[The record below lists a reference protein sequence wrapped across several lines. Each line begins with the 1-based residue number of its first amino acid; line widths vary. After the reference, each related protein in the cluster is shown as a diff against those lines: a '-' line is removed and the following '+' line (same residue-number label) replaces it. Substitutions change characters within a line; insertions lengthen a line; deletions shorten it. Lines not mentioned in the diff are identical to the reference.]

1 MKNSLLTLMLL
12 HFVILSFCQSTGY
25 GIKEYDRPIK
35 KELTSEVKEICDINP
50 NFPATWVKEYISVE
64 VSVMCDGEILKA
76 EGVNENFTEEQKR
89 IIKMGETG
97 TDIVVV
103 VKYYPDNNL
112 AQEAKEID
120 FAYTIV
126 PDIDAVYESG
136 EEVMQQYFKENAV
149 DRIFEA
155 TDKDVHKIIV
165 SFDISESGDVINPLV
180 SQRSHSSDVDEI
192 VLSAVKNMSK
202 WIPARNADGT
212 IVDQSREFIIT
223 REMCSNRTLYVY
235 E

>member
-1 MKNSLLTLMLL
+1 MKNTLLTLMLL
-12 HFVILSFCQSTGY
+12 HFGLISFCQGTGY
-25 GIKEYDRPIK
+25 GIKEYDRSIK
-35 KELTSEVKEICDINP
+35 KELISEVKEICDINP
-50 NFPATWVKEYISVE
+50 NFPAAWIKEYISVE
-64 VSVMCDGEILKA
+64 VSVTCDGEILKA
-76 EGVNENFTEEQKR
+76 QGVNQNFTEEQQR

-97 TDIVVV
+97 SDIVVV

-112 AQEAKEID
+112 TKEVKEID

-126 PDIDAVYESG
+126 PDIYAVYQGG
-136 EEVMQQYFKENAV
+136 EEVMQQYFKKNAV
-149 DRIFEA
+149 DRIFEV
-155 TDKDVHKIIV
+155 TNKDVHKVIV
-165 SFDISESGDVINPLV
+165 SFDITENGDVINSTV

-212 IVDQSREFIIT
+212 NVSQSREFIIT
-223 REMCSNRTLYVY
+223 REMCSNPTLYVY